1 MRNGKIWL
9 SKNIKLDKD
18 YRAVLNFTE
27 TNMINLMSDNNNLV
41 YYDNKYSFIR
51 ETGEIVIGCRYNVAI
66 QANYMAFQNPDYSNK
81 VFFAFIDEVIYTSEK
96 ATTIRYTIDVWST
109 WYEYWNSKACFVI
122 REHVRDDTRGI
133 HTIDEGLGTGEY
145 YSTILQ
151 PSTHANASENPC
163 YVISTARLG
172 QGMSYGTFNESIPN
186 GNYYLAF
193 KTVEGVKAFCSY
205 FNSQGLDSNINGVF
219 IAYQEFF
226 TGWSTVNIDGTD
238 YEYSTHLKYQFHD
251 SYTIAVPNYL
261 ANNYIPKNKKLL
273 CYPYSFL
280 QVSNNTGTIVNYK
293 WEDFTDWID
302 VPTPVPLNEA
312 RFGCDYALDVGCS
325 VKLYPQLYRN
335 ILNNHDEAIVLG
347 KLPVGSYNSD
357 TYTNWLTQN
366 SVNIAG
372 DLLMSHLELLN
383 LSSTSFGTGG
393 AGGMSNFGAME
404 NLGGTFMN
412 MGQSTLGVLGSMYKA
427 SFMPNQVRGNLNCGD
442 VNYLTGLTSFVFKRM
457 SVKNEYAKIIDDF
470 FTRQGYKVNTIKVP
484 NMSHRQNY
492 NYVQISSDDNVAYVN
507 NHNGICPPSKDID
520 MINKLFRR
528 GITIWNNHTNL
539 GDYSVSNNIT
549 N

>member
-51 ETGEIVIGCRYNVAI
+51 ETGEIVIGCKYNIAI

-96 ATTIRYTIDVWST
+96 ATTIRYSIDVWTT

-122 REHVRDDTRGI
+122 REHVRDDSRGI
-133 HTIDEGLGTGEY
+133 HTVPENLETGEY
-145 YSTILQ
+145 MCDFSTNYSLGSSHVVMSTTISPYDGTTPVGGLDYGGIYSGTAYYVFKNLADLTNALTRIATSGNSNSINAIFYCPDWVTGYDESGSDIQ
-151 PSTHANASENPC
+151 EVSTRQYQSRTFSLPLIFNSISGDYTPKNNKLFTFPYC
-163 YVISTARLG
+163 YYLLSNNSGDSRILHLEDFLDDGSHIG
-172 QGMSYGTFNESIPN
+172 HINCYGTCCVGGSIRAIPE
-186 GNYYLAF
+186 NY
-193 KTVEGVKAFCSY
+193 KK
-205 FNSQGLDSNINGVF
+205 FNSPTATINDSNEYGINFGKFPV
-219 IAYQEFF
+219 A
-226 TGWSTVNIDGTD
+226 
-238 YEYSTHLKYQFHD
+238 
-251 SYTIAVPNYL
+251 
-261 ANNYIPKNKKLL
+261 
-273 CYPYSFL
+273 SF
-280 QVSNNTGTIVNYK
+280 
-293 WEDFTDWID
+293 
-302 VPTPVPLNEA
+302 P
-312 RFGCDYALDVGCS
+312 CDA
-325 VKLYPQLYRN
+325 
-335 ILNNHDEAIVLG
+335 
-347 KLPVGSYNSD
+347 
-357 TYTNWLTQN
+357 YTNYLTQN
-366 SVNIAG
+366 SVNFGLSVMSGTA
-372 DLLMSHLELLN
+372 DLLLGNIS
-383 LSSTSFGTGG
+383 GG
-393 AGGMSNFGAME
+393 ANTIVD
-404 NLGGTFMN
+404 NI
-412 MGQSTLGVLGSMYKA
+412 A
-427 SFMPNQVRGNLNCGD
+427 SIYNHHFNPIEARGNVNSGD
-442 VNYLTGLTSFVFKRM
+442 VTYATGKLQISTYLMTIK
-457 SVKNEYAKIIDDF
+457 KEYAKIIDDF